1 MTTKEGFIKVEEI
14 YHGITVVKNSEGL
27 YNFIDPS
34 QKLLSST
41 WFKSFGVIQ
50 NKVIPVEMEDGTW
63 YRLAINGKLFKE
75 GKTLTKKDL
84 IDNSPT
90 HKEKCNCKK
99 HKKEDGNKDQ

>member
-1 MTTKEGFIKVEEI
+1 MTTEEYIKVEEI
-14 YHGITVVKNSEGL
+14 YYGITVVKNGEGL

-34 QKLLSST
+34 QKLLSSI
-41 WFKSFGVIQ
+41 WFKSYGVIQ

-75 GKTLTKKDL
+75 SKTLTKKDL

-99 HKKEDGNKDQ
+99 NNKKEDGNKDK